1 MLTFLHYLEE
11 RSSFSRASNVEGK
24 ESEREREDW
33 KKKNKKKKERGKAR
47 KKRNRLDAGQ
57 ARRFSALNAVDRQK
71 AGSFM
76 VPCRERFVAEMI
88 EMHRPGSNT

>member
-24 ESEREREDW
+24 ERERER
-33 KKKNKKKKERGKAR
+33 KKKNKKKERGKAR